1 MNGELEARA
10 ARQALDAMPHI
21 VWIANL
27 DGFGEWFNE
36 RWYAFTGQ
44 TTQEA
49 LAGGYS
55 RALHPD
61 DLRSSTG
68 AFRTAMERGALY
80 HHEHRLRGRDGAYRW
95 HLAEARP
102 LLGADGRVTSWIG
115 TATDIDA
122 RRRASDA
129 MAFLADATEVLGAA
143 RDLDAAFGALAKL
156 VVPLLADWCL
166 VHLVRDELI
175 VPHTIHHRDPVKR
188 ALAWDVM
195 RRYPARPLNPLD
207 PLALLRRDV
216 SYVPVVTPEIIARS
230 ASDERHAADLASL
243 GFHSLVAVPLVAR
256 GNALGVLQ
264 LIRDGRRDPFAP
276 GDRDLA
282 VVLAQR
288 AAVVLDN
295 ARVADRERQ
304 IARTF
309 QEASLPRTLP
319 RLDGLR
325 LSVTY
330 LASDRHAGIGGDWY
344 DAFVLR
350 DGRLVVSIGDVAGNG
365 VDAAVLMSSLR
376 QAIRVAAYRAL
387 GPAEVLA
394 LTDEAL
400 QNEAPERIATAFV
413 GILDPRTWTLRYA
426 CAGHPPPIL
435 RTPEGELIP
444 LAMGGPPLGI
454 GSRSDIPH
462 TIAEI
467 APGSLLVTYTDGL
480 TEATHDIIEGE
491 RRLNEVLADD
501 AVVHAANPARFVR
514 DGVLEEGSRDDV
526 AILVLGF
533 GREAHWAFDA
543 EDAMAAHGARSSFV
557 EYLRR
562 HADPA
567 GDIAAAELIFGE
579 LVGNVVRYAPGA
591 IDIAVEWN
599 DERPVLHVLD
609 RGAPFDV
616 EAVLPEDVLSE
627 NGRGLFIVDALG
639 EGLSAR
645 RHPGRGNHVRVVLP
659 VRRCSSLPPLGG
671 RGGRAPWG
679 RSALQME
686 KGESQVPHPPYD
698 ELRAAVGDDENA
710 HADVDALQ
718 AQLTQPAPDP
728 AAVRK
733 HAGRLRGIPVLEAR
747 IANWWDA
754 PETQRWIKA
763 ITDAGL

>member
-1 MNGELEARA
+1 MNGDLELRA

-44 TTQEA
+44 TPQEA
-49 LAGGYS
+49 LGGGYS
-55 RALHPD
+55 RAIHPG
-61 DLRSSTG
+61 DLRSSAG
-68 AFRTAMERGALY
+68 AFRAAMESGEPY

-95 HLAEARP
+95 HMAEARP
-102 LLGADGRVTSWIG
+102 LHGADGRVTSWIG

-122 RRRASDA
+122 RRRAGDA

-143 RDLDAAFGALAKL
+143 RDLDAAFAALAKL
-156 VVPLLADWCL
+156 VVPTLADWCL

-188 ALAWDVM
+188 AFAWDVM
-195 RRYPARPLNPLD
+195 RRYPTRPLDPLD

-216 SYVPVVTPEIIARS
+216 SYVPLVTPEIIARS
-230 ASDERHAADLASL
+230 AFDERHAADLAAL
-243 GFHSLVAVPLVAR
+243 GFHSLVAVPLVVR

-264 LIRDGRRDPFAP
+264 LIRGARRDPFAP

-309 QEASLPRTLP
+309 QQASLPRALP
-319 RLDGLR
+319 RIAGLR
-325 LSVTY
+325 LNVAY
-330 LASDRHAGIGGDWY
+330 VASDREAGIGGDWY

-387 GPAEVLA
+387 APAEVLA

-400 QNEAPERIATAFV
+400 ANEAPDRIATAFV
-413 GILDPRTWTLRYA
+413 AILDPRSWTLSYA
-426 CAGHPPPIL
+426 SAGHPPAIL
-435 RTPEGELIP
+435 RTPDGRLVP
-444 LAMGGPPLGI
+444 LSTGGPPLGV
-454 GSRSDIPH
+454 GARQD
-462 TIAEI
+462 TERTVAAI

-491 RRLNEVLADD
+491 RRLTDVLTDD
-501 AVVHAANPARFVR
+501 AVVHAADPARFVR

-526 AILVLGF
+526 AILVVGF
-533 GREAHWAFDA
+533 GRDAHWSFDA

-557 EYLRR
+557 DYVRQ
-562 HADPA
+562 HADSA
-567 GDIAAAELIFGE
+567 SDIGAAELIFGE
-579 LVGNVVRYAPGA
+579 LVGNVVRYAPGP

-616 EAVLPEDVLSE
+616 AAVLPEDILSE

-659 VRRCSSLPPLGG
+659 VRR
-671 RGGRAPWG
+671 RI
-679 RSALQME
+679 
-686 KGESQVPHPPYD
+686 
-698 ELRAAVGDDENA
+698 
-710 HADVDALQ
+710 
-718 AQLTQPAPDP
+718 PAP
-728 AAVRK
+728 A
-733 HAGRLRGIPVLEAR
+733 
-747 IANWWDA
+747 
-754 PETQRWIKA
+754 
-763 ITDAGL
+763 

>member
-1 MNGELEARA
+1 MSGSVEARA
-10 ARQALDAMPHI
+10 ERRALDAVPHI

-27 DGFGEWFNE
+27 DGLGEWFNE
-36 RWYAFTGQ
+36 RWYDYTGQ
-44 TTQEA
+44 TPQEA

-68 AFRTAMERGALY
+68 TFRSAMESGRPY
-80 HHEHRLRGRDGAYRW
+80 HHEHRLRGRDGVYRW
-95 HLAEARP
+95 HVAQARP
-102 LLGADGRVTSWIG
+102 LHDADGRVTSWIG

-122 RRRASDA
+122 RRRAGDA

-156 VVPLLADWCL
+156 VVPALADWCL
-166 VHLVRDELI
+166 VHLVRDDLI

-188 ALAWDVM
+188 AFAWDVM
-195 RRYPARPLNPLD
+195 RRYPARPLDPLD
-207 PLALLRRDV
+207 PLDPLLRRDV
-216 SYVPVVTPEIIARS
+216 SYVPIVTPEVIARS
-230 ASDERHAADLASL
+230 ASDERHAADLALL
-243 GFHSLVAVPLVAR
+243 GFRSLVGVPLVAR

-295 ARVADRERQ
+295 ARIADRERQ

-330 LASDRHAGIGGDWY
+330 LACDRDAGIGGDWY

-350 DGRLVVSIGDVAGNG
+350 DGRLVISIGDVAGNG

-376 QAIRVAAYRAL
+376 QAIRVAAFRAL
-387 GPAEVLA
+387 GPDEILT

-400 QNEAPERIATAFV
+400 ANEAPERIATAFV
-413 GILDPRTWTLRYA
+413 GILDPCTWSLTYA
-426 CAGHPPPIL
+426 SAGHPPPIL
-435 RTPEGELIP
+435 RTPEGALIA
-444 LAMGGPPLGI
+444 LTTGGPPLGV
-454 GSRSDIPH
+454 GARTDVAH
-462 TIAEI
+462 TIPAI
-467 APGSLLVTYTDGL
+467 APGSVLVSYTDGL

-491 RRLNEVLADD
+491 RRLRELLRDD

-514 DGVLEEGSRDDV
+514 DGVLEDGSRDDV

-533 GREAHWAFDA
+533 GRDAHWAFDA

-557 EYLRR
+557 DYLRR
-562 HADPA
+562 HAEPA
-567 GDIAAAELIFGE
+567 SDFASAELIFGE
-579 LVGNVVRYAPGA
+579 LVGNVVRYAPGP
-591 IDIAVEWN
+591 IDVAVEWN

-609 RGAPFDV
+609 RGAPFSV
-616 EAVLPEDVLSE
+616 AAALPENVLSE

-639 EGLSAR
+639 EELSAR

-659 VRRCSSLPPLGG
+659 VRHGG
-671 RGGRAPWG
+671 PRG
-679 RSALQME
+679 
-686 KGESQVPHPPYD
+686 
-698 ELRAAVGDDENA
+698 
-710 HADVDALQ
+710 
-718 AQLTQPAPDP
+718 T
-728 AAVRK
+728 
-733 HAGRLRGIPVLEAR
+733 
-747 IANWWDA
+747 
-754 PETQRWIKA
+754 
-763 ITDAGL
+763 